1 MHLKA
6 AASGADVIM
15 LDLEDS
21 VPFAQKSSARLQV
34 VESLNSLD
42 WGNKFLSIRINR
54 PGERFSYRDIVEIIP
69 FCSDKLNSIV
79 IPKVSSPADIHF
91 VEKLLTSLEDEY
103 SLKNRLLLE
112 PSIEDALGLEN
123 VSQIA
128 AASDRN
134 ITLVFGIADFS
145 SSIGAKFISISGHG
159 ENEDSYPGHRWQY
172 VLSRMVVA
180 AKAKNLSV
188 IDAPYGN
195 FSDPQGLRKS
205 AELAAALGVDGK
217 WAIHP
222 SQIEIINA
230 VFSPSPQEIERAK
243 KVLDA
248 YEIALKEGKG
258 AVELEGR
265 MIDNATIRLS
275 KITLNKL

>member
-54 PGERFSYRDIVEIIP
+54 PGERFAYRDIVEIIP

-180 AKAKNLSV
+180 AKAKNLAV

-265 MIDNATIRLS
+265 MIDNATIRLA